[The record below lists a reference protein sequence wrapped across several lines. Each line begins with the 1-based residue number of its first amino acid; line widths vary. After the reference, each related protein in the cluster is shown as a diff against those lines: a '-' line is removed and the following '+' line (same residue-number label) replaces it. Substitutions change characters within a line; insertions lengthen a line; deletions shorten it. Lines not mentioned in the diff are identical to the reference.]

1 MKLTLASA
9 PEVFD
14 IVTKTIADASRM
26 NLAQISTILTQIT
39 RGSEFD
45 DDKPIYVPINDF
57 VRKAITELSAW
68 LIEGRKIHL
77 IQIGFIFMNKLY

>member
-1 MKLTLASA
+1 MILTMEFSA

-39 RGSEFD
+39 SGSEFD

-68 LIEGRKIHL
+68 LVEGNT
-77 IQIGFIFMNKLY
+77 FILYWVPVY